1 MTTVLPVRT
10 AVVLA
15 GGLGTRLRSAVP
27 DLPKPMAPVAGR
39 PFLAHLMDRWTLQ
52 GIERFVLS
60 VGYRHEVIR
69 DFFGSSYRGARID
82 YAVET
87 TPLGTGGGVLLAARA
102 LAPDEPFLLLN
113 GDTHFEVELA
123 ALAAFAARRDADWC
137 LALFCT
143 REPGRY
149 LGVEL
154 GEGGRIARLDGSTD
168 AAERLANGGVYVV
181 HPRALRAA
189 LAAPVASPP
198 VALSLEND
206 LFPRFLGKGQRF
218 FGLACGGSF
227 IDIGVPA
234 DYHRAAG
241 VMNVVPKPAGSLA

>member
-1 MTTVLPVRT
+1 MTHALTVRT

-39 PFLAHLMDRWTLQ
+39 PFLAHLMDRWIAQ

-60 VGYRHEVIR
+60 VGYRHEAIR
-69 DFFGSSYRGARID
+69 GCFGTSYRGAD
-82 YAVET
+82 VFYAVEE

-102 LAPDEPFLLLN
+102 LASEERFLLLN
-113 GDTHFEVELA
+113 GDTHFEVELE

-137 LALFCT
+137 LALFRT
-143 REPGRY
+143 SEHGRY

-154 GEGGRIARLDGSTD
+154 GEAGRIARLDAGTE
-168 AAERLANGGVYVV
+168 APERLANGGVYVV

-189 LAAPVASPP
+189 LAGPVA
-198 VALSLEND
+198 ALSLEND
-206 LFPRFLGKGQRF
+206 LFPRLLGEGQRF
-218 FGLACGGSF
+218 FGLACGGAF

-241 VMNVVPKPAGSLA
+241 VMNAVATPAESLA